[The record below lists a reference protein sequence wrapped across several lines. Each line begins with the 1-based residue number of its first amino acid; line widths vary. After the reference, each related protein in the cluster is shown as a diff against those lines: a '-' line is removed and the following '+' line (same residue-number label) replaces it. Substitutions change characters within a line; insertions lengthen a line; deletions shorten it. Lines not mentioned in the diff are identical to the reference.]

1 MKHAFLC
8 VLLLLLSVL
17 AYADPMWQSDV
28 VVRDGQDLHYYGSPA
43 RDSFGNV
50 LSAWIKSTQGRH
62 KLYANLYQPNG
73 TALWDSPVLIQDGI
87 QPVENLELHA
97 SSDNGF
103 ILSWFEIGI
112 QTGSQIK
119 LQKLSSS
126 GLPLWGAGI
135 TVVTERIQTY
145 YEYSLAVDDQGGAY
159 IFYKQDNGSIIYG
172 RHYNANGTELWGTNA
187 PQINAEPGL
196 VFSGIASVYGYGVGL
211 HYKCT
216 SNQTN
221 YVERYTDYGYRAWQ
235 QTYPFENDESNLPHD
250 VFVTPDQRLIEGV
263 KTFEASTNSTYYKTR
278 LYGSSG
284 TPMPDY
290 AFSLLLSQV
299 ALPTEYAVELNG
311 LSLSVLAAPT
321 SPNSQLRY
329 YFVNFYNHQAY
340 PAGGLAM
347 SAPNAE
353 LLRPQLSLD
362 NTGKVYCGWLETTV
376 TGSSFKV
383 NCVNNDLEAA
393 WGQGISLLSS
403 NVGALEYGMQS
414 SSTGLMAFCQY
425 ATNESKKLNQQV
437 ISQQGNLQL
446 GPEGTILATAKT
458 GYAYPIDIK
467 PMGDRSVVFY
477 YDENEDHEQ
486 ALCYQII
493 SADGYPVL
501 PQPVVIGDYDENP
514 TYHTSCPWE
523 IDNVM
528 VVFSLGNSSYMQLIS
543 YWGDYGLISP
553 GMLITD
559 VYAAGIKL
567 SAYEND
573 LYLGWMQQN
582 QNGSMSL
589 RGQRFSNWSWAW
601 GAGGKV
607 LVDNLF
613 TGIGSLTATDGRY
626 YTWLG
631 HNPGETYNKVYGLLV
646 DDSGDPA
653 AGWNPQGELFYD
665 NPNDDDQRPFW
676 AKSYGESLILV
687 YGGYAPSQ
695 LFAQRWEPDHSQAW
709 NTVINDGGSW
719 FVDCAVQDNGF
730 GIITG
735 TTFAGSGTVRYQ
747 FVSTSGE
754 LLHEAPGLLLADLL
768 PYSGIAQVRLAA
780 YDNGGFAAIW
790 QNPNVYEDLE
800 LYYQT
805 ISPQG
810 WTVESSP
817 QLLSSSYG
825 DKSYAYVCSLGNE
838 AIVVWRNMSF
848 NQAPDYQ
855 NPFRGVYAQKLNG
868 QIADSPDQP
877 ELPAASLNFKSCY
890 PNPFNSSVQIVWE
903 QKNPEPVQLSV
914 YNLKGQLVKQIFSG
928 TKGSGEQS
936 IAWDGADLHGRKV
949 GTGIYFLRLQSG
961 NKVQTRKLVKIQ

>member
-8 VLLLLLSVL
+8 ALLLLLSVL
-17 AYADPMWQSDV
+17 AYANPMWQTDV

-50 LSAWIKSTQGRH
+50 LSAWIKTTQGRH
-62 KLYANLYQPNG
+62 MLFANLYQPNG
-73 TALWDSPVLIQDGI
+73 TALWDYPILVQNSV
-87 QPVENLELHA
+87 QPVENLELHT
-97 SSDNGF
+97 SSDNCF
-103 ILSWFEIGI
+103 ILSWFEMGI

-126 GLPLWGAGI
+126 GLPLWGDGI

-172 RHYNANGTELWGTNA
+172 RHYNTNGTELWGANA

-250 VFVTPDQRLIEGV
+250 VFVTPDHRLIEGV
-263 KTFEASTNSTYYKTR
+263 KTFEPTTNNTYYKTR
-278 LYGSSG
+278 LYGSDG

-290 AFSLLLSQV
+290 AFSLLLSQI
-299 ALPTEYAVELNG
+299 ALPLEYAVKLDG
-311 LSLSVLAAPT
+311 LSLSLLSAPS

-340 PAGGLAM
+340 PAGGLPM
-347 SAPNAE
+347 SAANVS

-362 NTGKVYCGWLETTV
+362 NTGKVYCGWLETGATE
-376 TGSSFKV
+376 SSLKV
-383 NCVNNDLEAA
+383 NCVNNDLQTA
-393 WGQGISLLSS
+393 WGQGITLFSS
-403 NVGALEYGMQS
+403 NVGAIEYSLQS
-414 SSTGLMAFCQY
+414 SSTGLVAFCQFSTSE
-425 ATNESKKLNQQV
+425 AKKLNMQV
-437 ISQQGNLQL
+437 VNQQGNPQL
-446 GPEGTILATAKT
+446 GPVGTTLVTAKT
-458 GYAYPIDIK
+458 GHAYPVAIQ
-467 PMGDRSVVFY
+467 PMGDRSIVFFM
-477 YDENEDHEQ
+477 DENDEHEQ

-493 SADGYPVL
+493 GVEGYPVL
-501 PQPVVIGDYDENP
+501 PQPVVLGDYDDNP

-543 YWGDYGLISP
+543 YWGDSGLISP

-676 AKSYGESLILV
+676 AKSYGESLILI

-719 FVDCAVQDNGF
+719 FVDCAAQGSGF

-735 TTFAGSGTVRYQ
+735 TTFTGSGTVRYQ

-838 AIVVWRNMSF
+838 AIVVWRIMSF
-848 NQAPDYQ
+848 NDAPDYQ
-855 NPFRGVYAQKLNG
+855 SPFRGLYAQKLNG
-868 QIADSPDQP
+868 LIAESPDQP
-877 ELPAASLNFKSCY
+877 ELPAASLNIKSCY
-890 PNPFNSSVQIVWE
+890 PNPFNSSVTIVWE

-936 IAWDGADLHGRKV
+936 IAWDGADSQNNKV
-949 GTGIYFLRLQSG
+949 GSGIYFLRLQSG
-961 NKVQTRKLVKIQ
+961 NKVQTRKLVKW